1 MFDTDT
7 VADEVREL
15 ILDVC
20 EVLHNHGYQEVSIG
34 AIMRLI
40 GIDAG
45 TASAHDDSGF
55 ALDETFEEILR
66 LRHGTDGTVFVS
78 NKTLH

>member
-34 AIMRLI
+34 ALMRLI
-40 GIDAG
+40 GVDPSS
-45 TASAHDDSGF
+45 ASAHDDSGF
-55 ALDETFEEILR
+55 ALDETFEQILQMR
-66 LRHGTDGTVFVS
+66 SRSPRVVHEK
-78 NKTLH
+78 NRTLH